1 MADLKPCPFCG
12 GKARLSIKDAD
23 FIGLNYRGDR
33 KVKDRFQVICNKCH
47 SRGKPIK
54 TESLINPKPYVSLW
68 SGRLLSVTD
77 IVTEQTEL
85 LRPWAERAIEAWN
98 TRNGGEENATKIG

>member
-1 MADLKPCPFCG
+1 MADLKRCPFCG
-12 GKARLSIKDAD
+12 GKARLSFKDAE
-23 FIGLNYRGDR
+23 FIGMNYRGDR
-33 KVKDRFQVICNKCH
+33 KVKYRLQVICNKCH

-54 TESLINPKPYVSLW
+54 TDSLINPHPYVSLW

-85 LRPWAERAIEAWN
+85 FRPWAEEAIEAWN
-98 TRNGGEENATKIG
+98 RRDGGKENAVD